1 MIRRVL
7 EAAGT
12 GLVLAGVA
20 FGCLAQTQPTQS
32 NSPQVTSQTTAS
44 LLTATETAQARAWD
58 LTETEWRR
66 YKTLMQGIRGRLSPD
81 LSPVETLGI
90 HARTRQE
97 RDRYAERWAEA
108 LRQDT
113 ERVLAFQR
121 AYDAAWRR
129 LHGDEPLID
138 LTLLPDRPSSTR
150 RRPATASCSSPARTA
165 HPAAPRSRSFWPGCD
180 RSPIWVSTSIGSA
193 ASATTPRCAPGHARA
208 SSRPSWSVH
217 AA

>member
-1 MIRRVL
+1 MIRRIL
-7 EAAGT
+7 ETAGI

-20 FGCLAQTQPTQS
+20 FGCFAQTQPTQS

-44 LLTATETAQARAWD
+44 RLTATETAQARAWA

-66 YKTLMQGIRGRLSPD
+66 YKILMQGIRGRLSPD

-90 HARTRQE
+90 HARTQQE
-97 RDRYAERWAEA
+97 RERYAELWAEV

-121 AYDAAWRR
+121 AYDAARRR

-138 LTLLPDRPSSTR
+138 LAQLPVPPSSTLLQ
-150 RRPATASCSSPARTA
+150 AGDCVLFFTGADCTSC
-165 HPAAPRSRSFWPGCD
+165 G
-180 RSPIWVSTSIGSA
+180 
-193 ASATTPRCAPGHARA
+193 TTLAILLARA
-208 SSRPSWSVH
+208 GETDRLRPLPVH
-217 AA
+217 RRQAHEHWWMIGARWWTPW